1 MANGKIYQYLPGW
14 KGFIELLTNN
24 PTDFSKSE
32 ISFLPFI
39 HQPASNYNTIY
50 TTLLCALENAK
61 RYGHD
66 VCIVTFDQPLYEKAR
81 EIVPAAPE
89 GSTLSKIIIRLGGF
103 HLLMLFLG
111 ATGNIMR
118 SWNCLYV

>member
-50 TTLLCALENAK
+50 TTLLCALENATMATMYALLLLISLCMK
-61 RYGHD
+61 KPEKSY
-66 VCIVTFDQPLYEKAR
+66 QP
-81 EIVPAAPE
+81 
-89 GSTLSKIIIRLGGF
+89 
-103 HLLMLFLG
+103 HLKGL
-111 ATGNIMR
+111 NYRR
-118 SWNCLYV
+118 S